1 MAAAKIAL
9 NDQNIAVEFKK
20 ITTQKGN
27 LFIKAHYKLDEK
39 KRTTLFYLKPDQTRF
54 FSPLEEKF
62 FAQKKPFVI
71 QLAAWLDATENWK
84 KPNGEAVTVE
94 DLNEEEIKAA
104 VILLPEIIKDSAYGY
119 AKPAPVPDPVPASV
133 PVDAP
138 VFKYP
143 ADSHAGK
150 IERRNAKAKK
160 PTVKPS
166 DNEEVKTVKKGA
178 AGKIVNLVTKSLADL
193 KDFVVAAE

>member
-119 AKPAPVPDPVPASV
+119 AKPAPVPDPVPAPV
-133 PVDAP
+133 PVDEP

-143 ADSHAGK
+143 ANSHAGK

-166 DNEEVKTVKKGA
+166 DNVEVKVAKKGA
-178 AGKIVNLVTKSLADL
+178 AGKKTTFIGRGLDALKNLVT
-193 KDFVVAAE
+193 AE